1 MIAPSTDIRLLKT
14 PIEIDE
20 SNQLTFANVNA
31 QYNYFNSL
39 PSLYLDN
46 ATYQRKDNVIRYPL
60 ADNLSF
66 DDIIKYNYCM
76 YKNDAYT
83 DKIFYAFVKNIRY
96 VNDGMA
102 EITIETDAFQ
112 TWQFDIE
119 YKSSF
124 IEREHVS
131 DDTVGKHTIPE
142 GLETGEIIM
151 AGIDR
156 YEKLQQTVPVMG
168 CTEDIA
174 TKDTV
179 YPWYLNG
186 KLRSVNYYI
195 FTENNS
201 QTPYTNTGQQSE
213 AISQALAALK
223 GEQDAIVTIFMAPVE
238 LVNWQKY
245 DSDPLAGWTA
255 IPVPGSVLMNHS
267 YRRVCWNQD
276 YDKPISMT
284 DFTFDRVTS
293 FGTYTPKN
301 NKLKV
306 FPYCYMMM
314 TNNSGGNAIYHY
326 EDFSY
331 TDALHP
337 NRIVFEVKG
346 IVCPGCSIRCMPKNY
361 KGMTNNYTTGISAG
375 KFPICD
381 YVNDI
386 FINWLTQNGVNYAL
400 STVGNV
406 GMTAAGIVSA
416 IGGNPLGLGM
426 VVGGAAGVLNDMKE
440 IYQKSFTPPQ
450 AEGDLGSAE
459 ISFSCSENTFEAHH
473 FRIKE
478 EYAKI
483 IDDYF
488 STYGYKVNEIKVPN
502 INTRTYWNYIK
513 TIDANL
519 LGDIPQ
525 EDLQQLKNIFNNG
538 CTFWH
543 DPDHFLDYSLSN
555 TIVS

>member
-1 MIAPSTDIRLLKT
+1 MIAPNTDIYLIKT

-20 SNQLTFANVNA
+20 TNQLTFNNVHEQA
-31 QYNYFNSL
+31 HYFLNL
-39 PSLYLDN
+39 PKLYLDN
-46 ATYQRKDNVIRYPL
+46 ATYQRKDNVIRYPNTDVTYDEL
-60 ADNLSF
+60 L
-66 DDIIKYNYCM
+66 KYNYCA
-76 YKNDAYT
+76 YRNDSYS
-83 DKIFYAFVKNIRY
+83 DRIFYAFIKNMRY
-96 VNDGMA
+96 VNDGMT
-102 EITIETDAFQ
+102 EIEIETDVFQ
-112 TWQFDIE
+112 TWQFEIQ
-119 YKSSF
+119 YRSSF

-131 DDTVGKHTIPE
+131 DDTIGKHTIPE

-151 AGIDR
+151 TGIDR
-156 YEKLQQTVPVMG
+156 YAPLQATVPVMG

-174 TKDTV
+174 TKETV

-195 FTENNS
+195 FTENSS

-213 AISQALAALK
+213 AIMQALAALK

-238 LVNWQKY
+238 LVNWQPY
-245 DSDPLAGWTA
+245 NSDSTEGWTG
-255 IPVPGSVLMNHS
+255 IPKPGSILMDHS
-267 YRRVCWNQD
+267 YRRVCWNKD
-276 YDKPISMT
+276 YNNPISMS
-284 DFTFDRVTS
+284 DFNFNRQTS
-293 FGTYTPKN
+293 FGSYVPKN

-314 TNNSGGNAIYHY
+314 TNNNGGNAIYHY

-331 TDALHP
+331 SAQYP
-337 NRIVFEVKG
+337 NRITFEVKG
-346 IVCPGCSIRCMPKNY
+346 VVCPGCSIRCMPKNY
-361 KGMTNNYTTGISAG
+361 KGIEHNYTTGISAG

-386 FINWLTQNGVNYAL
+386 FVNWLTQNGVNYAL

-406 GMTAAGIVSA
+406 GMAAAGIVSA

-426 VVGGAAGVLNDMKE
+426 AAGGAAGVINDMKE

-459 ISFSCSENTFEAHH
+459 ISYSCKENTFEAHH
-473 FRIKE
+473 YRIKE

-483 IDDYF
+483 IDEFF
-488 STYGYKVNEIKVPN
+488 STYGYKVNEVKIPN
-502 INTRTYWNYIK
+502 IKSRRNWNYIK
-513 TIDANL
+513 TIDSNL
-519 LGDIPQ
+519 TGEIPQ
-525 EDLQQLKNIFNNG
+525 EDLQKLKQIFNNG

-543 DPDHFLDYSLSN
+543 NPNTFLDYSQPNNIL
-555 TIVS
+555 